1 MSAVVLVANR
11 SSGGADDD
19 TIRTVRDVLSALGP
33 VEVVVPPSAGSFEP
47 DLQEAAAGCD
57 LVVVA
62 GGDGTMNL
70 AANALAGRLA
80 DVALALVPMGTG
92 NDLVRTIALPRD
104 PVEAARAI
112 VDGVLHDLDLGR
124 VRGPGVD
131 RLFVNACMGGF
142 PVEVNQAIDD
152 GLKRKLGPAAFW
164 VGGAKAATELQRTT
178 VVINEVEV
186 RDCVAAG
193 VGNGQTCGGGI
204 RVWPS
209 AAIDDG
215 LLDGCALGASNHA
228 AAVALA
234 AKVKRGSHEELESVV
249 TARAEKITIRSEPDI
264 GINVDGELIGL
275 RTPATFER
283 VGAFRMRF

>member
-1 MSAVVLVANR
+1 
-11 SSGGADDD
+11 
-19 TIRTVRDVLSALGP
+19 
-33 VEVVVPPSAGSFEP
+33 
-47 DLQEAAAGCD
+47 
-57 LVVVA
+57 
-62 GGDGTMNL
+62 
-70 AANALAGRLA
+70 
-80 DVALALVPMGTG
+80 
-92 NDLVRTIALPRD
+92 
-104 PVEAARAI
+104 
-112 VDGVLHDLDLGR
+112 
-124 VRGPGVD
+124 
-131 RLFVNACMGGF
+131 
-142 PVEVNQAIDD
+142 
-152 GLKRKLGPAAFW
+152 
-164 VGGAKAATELQRTT
+164 
-178 VVINEVEV
+178 
-186 RDCVAAG
+186 VAAG